1 MKKNPNKKENLEGRV
16 KFIGEG
22 EEEAMFFPKDKN
34 KKYNKGQIVYY
45 KNKAYKIM
53 NRVIEYFD
61 LSAGYYIQA
70 KSFNR

>member
-1 MKKNPNKKENLEGRV
+1 MKKDILKKENLEGRV
-16 KFIGEG
+16 KFIGKG

-53 NRVIEYFD
+53 NKVIEYFD
-61 LSAGYYIQA
+61 LSSGYYIQT
-70 KSFNR
+70 KSI